1 MWHLYECSNQG
12 TKPMCHI
19 FYTLLCAGRIISTKL
34 NLKTMFNLFKQKEAK
49 LYNGKKVKEGDKVFF
64 ITSDGERVE
73 GKIERRQIDYGLSKP
88 QGHLP
93 RFQTPHTD
101 TVLKK
106 GTLFFW
112 NPEFLIEDYFSADV
126 VS

>member
-1 MWHLYECSNQG
+1 
-12 TKPMCHI
+12 
-19 FYTLLCAGRIISTKL
+19 
-34 NLKTMFNLFKQKEAK
+34 MFNLFKQKEAK
-49 LYNGKKVKEGDKVFF
+49 LFNGIKVKEGDKVFF

-73 GKIERRQIDYGLSKP
+73 GEIKRRKRDYDLSKP

-101 TVLKK
+101 KVLKN

-112 NPEFLIEDYFSADV
+112 NPEFLIEDYVSADV